1 MNSNSHN
8 LKHNY
13 SNMKAS
19 IKQLK
24 EKPEEIINST
34 EKIIQDGIPVLK
46 LYEVIQE
53 IILYK
58 RMTLITIMGI
68 LSILA
73 IGVLYLA

>member
-1 MNSNSHN
+1 MKN
-8 LKHNY
+8 L
-13 SNMKAS
+13 

-24 EKPEEIINST
+24 NKPEENINST

>member
-1 MNSNSHN
+1 MKN
-8 LKHNY
+8 L
-13 SNMKAS
+13 S
-19 IKQLK
+19 KQLK
-24 EKPEEIINST
+24 DKPEEIINST

-58 RMTLITIMGI
+58 RMTIITIMGI

>member
-1 MNSNSHN
+1 
-8 LKHNY
+8 
-13 SNMKAS
+13 MKAS